1 MNFPFFQ
8 LETFKGASRQPLSQ
22 RVGLQDPCHV
32 WTHGP
37 SAPCCQLTT
46 GCFYLCS
53 LLGKPCVMPRTSQ
66 RGKKPSVVLPP
77 LPWNVEQYSSLDLQH
92 FLEAVFSFQ
101 DCWFW
106 LICHIS
112 PRHTSPVLC
121 VNLQQ
126 HILDSCKLRH
136 PPAPIRLIET
146 PSSFFSFL
154 CWPQLTSAVKSC
166 LPCCLPACVHMVCR
180 TWMHQTTSQHCCFL
194 LPVFFILSVE
204 TIKGR
209 KPLLI
214 KFTQLLSLQMKSWHH
229 NRDFGPWL
237 PPLQSALKEDNAFP
251 ERGKP

>member
-1 MNFPFFQ
+1 MS
-8 LETFKGASRQPLSQ
+8 SRGHQATPQPRSWAAGSLS
-22 RVGLQDPCHV
+22 RVGTWSHCSMLSAHKWLIFSFIPSWGNNV
-32 WTHGP
+32 WCPGHP
-37 SAPCCQLTT
+37 KEARRQVWFFHL
-46 GCFYLCS
+46 CFEMLS
-53 LLGKPCVMPRTSQ
+53 
-66 RGKKPSVVLPP
+66 
-77 LPWNVEQYSSLDLQH
+77 NSSLELQH
-92 FLEAVFSFQ
+92 FLEAAFSFQ

-112 PRHTSPVLC
+112 LRHTSPVLC

-126 HILDSCKLRH
+126 HILDSCKFRH
-136 PPAPIRLIET
+136 PPAPIRLTET

-166 LPCCLPACVHMVCR
+166 LPHCLPACVHMVCR
-180 TWMHQTTSQHCCFL
+180 TWMHQTTSQYCCFL

-204 TIKGR
+204 TIKDQ

-251 ERGKP
+251 ERRKP